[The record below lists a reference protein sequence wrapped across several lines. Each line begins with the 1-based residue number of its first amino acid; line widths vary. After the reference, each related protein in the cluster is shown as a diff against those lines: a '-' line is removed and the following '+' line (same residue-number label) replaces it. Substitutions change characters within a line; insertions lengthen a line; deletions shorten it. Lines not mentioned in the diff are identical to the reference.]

1 MLREGGVF
9 EDFLDDRGHLLP
21 EDELE
26 LAQRRVGISRSILDV
41 EKVVL
46 DQGLSLRDIRSGER
60 TWVNERMAT
69 RSIKPGMLIATRL
82 SPRGQE
88 WQMHGSVELV
98 SFMQRVPLIA
108 LFDRDPLPLEV
119 VAALSARYAPPRLTT
134 TTGELLVVCCCQ
146 CQSKRAQKI

>member
-1 MLREGGVF
+1 
-9 EDFLDDRGHLLP
+9 
-21 EDELE
+21 
-26 LAQRRVGISRSILDV
+26 
-41 EKVVL
+41 
-46 DQGLSLRDIRSGER
+46 
-60 TWVNERMAT
+60 
-69 RSIKPGMLIATRL
+69 
-82 SPRGQE
+82 
-88 WQMHGSVELV
+88 MHGSVELV